1 MDIRKADVVIIGF
14 LPQLLL
20 KAVKKKIGGNDAC
33 YRNGAANGDGSDAC
47 HKTFLVAEMFLSL
60 YDTVISDRHLF
71 ADGGVLSHLL
81 KRLDKMTI
89 EAADLVVTDTKANA
103 DYLSRLYDADRDK
116 FETLYL
122 EADKEI
128 YGATYSSSSLNVLYF
143 GSGLPLQGTD
153 IILEAFSIVAG
164 QVGNCTE
171 NKSSGINNGFENAD
185 YAYASADRGIED
197 HSPRYITCTYVGST
211 KEIPGKILDKA
222 RSNPYIEIIPWLPQN
237 LLAKKIAQADLCIA
251 GHFNPNIGKADR
263 TIPGKAYIYEAMNK
277 KMILGDTTANHEIF
291 VEDNRHF
298 FVKRG
303 DPQKLADAIAELL
316 PKS

>member
-1 MDIRKADVVIIGF
+1 MDIREADVVIIGF

-20 KAVKKKIGGNDAC
+20 KAVKKKIAGNDAC
-33 YRNGAANGDGSDAC
+33 YRNGAAIGDGSDAC

-103 DYLSRLYDADRDK
+103 DYLSRLYDAGRDK

-153 IILEAFSIVAG
+153 IVLDAFAMAAG
-164 QVGNCTE
+164 KNVSCTNNCY
-171 NKSSGINNGFENAD
+171 GNAD
-185 YAYASADRGIED
+185 SGIED

-211 KEIPGKILDKA
+211 KEIPRKILDKA

-303 DPQKLADAIAELL
+303 DPQKLADAIAEFIKDNSDNNQEISQADAKL
-316 PKS
+316 